1 MDLFTLEYI
10 PGKEI
15 EAIGIVQGNV
25 VQSKDFGKDLI
36 AGLKTL
42 VGGEIKDY
50 TNMITEARAVAT
62 GRMIQQAV
70 AQGADAIIGIRYG
83 SSSIMQGAAE
93 IIVYGTAVKYK

>member
-42 VGGEIKDY
+42 VGGEIHDY
-50 TNMITEARAVAT
+50 TNMITDARAIAT

-70 AQGADAIIGIRYG
+70 AQEADAIIGIRYG
-83 SSSIMQGAAE
+83 SSSVMQGAAE